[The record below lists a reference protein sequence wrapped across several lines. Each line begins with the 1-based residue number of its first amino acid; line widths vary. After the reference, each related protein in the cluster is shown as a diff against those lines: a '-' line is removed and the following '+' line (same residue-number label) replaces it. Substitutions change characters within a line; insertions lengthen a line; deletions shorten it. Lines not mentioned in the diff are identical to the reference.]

1 MDTKK
6 KKYFFFPKP
15 NLNHLFFLLFLI
27 LSFLKTHVH
36 SYFPND
42 QKNYQDF
49 FDLYLFNFGDIL
61 SIIPYLIVRKRLKSS
76 KKIEYEPELDKE
88 TQDGINYIY
97 EEKIDE
103 SYFHKSSFKKILIF
117 TIVDFIA
124 QISYVIFVIIITE
137 KNIEA
142 SLTSMN
148 SNIIINIIVIFV
160 LSHFILHTKIFRHQ
174 YFSLLINIIC
184 LIVLISFDI
193 NEIINNSNNIGLQ
206 IINIL
211 IGILGI
217 SLYSTEDVLAK
228 VLFISHYYSSYN
240 LLLIKGVIQFFYLFV
255 FNIPFFFIKLTNE
268 KGEKTLIYSMMARIF
283 DEKINILIAFIFS
296 IISFFFNFTIFK
308 IIDVFSPN
316 HFAIARFTEN
326 FSLIIDSIILNGAD
340 SEKYLV
346 VRIIMFILLIFASLI
361 QNEFIVINIC
371 GLSKDTKLFLNYE
384 AENEFSTILKNDT
397 FDIDEEHHDNN
408 GRESKQSEAEMASL
422 EHLRESL

>member
-1 MDTKK
+1 M
-6 KKYFFFPKP
+6 
-15 NLNHLFFLLFLI
+15 
-27 LSFLKTHVH
+27 
-36 SYFPND
+36 
-42 QKNYQDF
+42 
-49 FDLYLFNFGDIL
+49 
-61 SIIPYLIVRKRLKSS
+61 
-76 KKIEYEPELDKE
+76 
-88 TQDGINYIY
+88 
-97 EEKIDE
+97 
-103 SYFHKSSFKKILIF
+103 
-117 TIVDFIA
+117 
-124 QISYVIFVIIITE
+124 
-137 KNIEA
+137 
-142 SLTSMN
+142 
-148 SNIIINIIVIFV
+148 

-228 VLFISHYYSSYN
+228 FLFISHYYSSYN

-326 FSLIIDSIILNGAD
+326 FALIIDSIILNGAD
-340 SEKYLV
+340 SETYLV

-384 AENEFSTILKNDT
+384 AENEFLTIQKNDT
-397 FDIDEEHHDNN
+397 FDIDEEHHDNDE
-408 GRESKQSEAEMASL
+408 RESKQRETEMSSCG
-422 EHLRESL
+422 LRDSF